1 MPERKKVEYSQLST
15 GYEFPPASYRID
27 SSLVTDYLTAVEEA
41 DGLYQDTDIVPPM
54 AVAAHAM
61 TALSENLSIPSGS
74 IHVSQ
79 EFTFLGVANTWDNLT
94 SYARVTRKQER
105 GRLRLLTIDFG
116 VFNEKNDEVL
126 AGRTSF
132 ILLESS

>member
-1 MPERKKVEYSQLST
+1 MPERQKVEYSQLSA

-27 SSLVTDYLTAVEEA
+27 SSLVTDYLRAVEETS
-41 DGLYQDTDIVPPM
+41 DLYQDTSIVPPM

-61 TALSENLSIPSGS
+61 ATLVENISLPSGA

-79 EFTFLGVANTWDNLT
+79 EFKFIDTASAQDNLT
-94 SYARVTRKQER
+94 SYARVARKQEL
-105 GRLRLLTIDFG
+105 GKLRLLTIDFN
-116 VFNEKNDEVL
+116 VFNQKRREVL

-132 ILLESS
+132 ILPEST